1 MSTSRSPL
9 LSKAMMQQ
17 LKRIECVVKHCG
29 EHSLKRATELLM
41 KVMLHK
47 TLSST
52 EMKSLKTLL
61 LDEAFARCS
70 AKHCG
75 TSKVIMMRELSA
87 AKKILPKTKQGKE
100 VAQMMEES
108 VMLRLRV
115 SGHKV
120 PKRRSMSRSKSKRL
134 ARRSRS
140 RRR

>member
-9 LSKAMMQQ
+9 LSNAMIQQ

-29 EHSLKRATELLM
+29 EDSLKRTTELLM
-41 KVMLHK
+41 KVMLGG
-47 TLSST
+47 TLSPK

-61 LDEAFARCS
+61 LDEAFASCS

-75 TSKVIMMRELSA
+75 TLKKIMMRELNA
-87 AKKILPKTKQGKE
+87 AKKILPKTKQGEE

-115 SGHKV
+115 SGHTV
-120 PKRRSMSRSKSKRL
+120 PKRRSRSRSKSKRL
-134 ARRSRS
+134 TQRSRS